1 MMTTGSERAASWSL
15 ITVTY
20 NSAETLRRNW
30 TGSDLPEGS
39 EWIVVDNGSTDDSAG
54 VAESLGARV
63 IRSSENR
70 GFSAANN
77 LGYSHAGGD
86 FIGYINPDVRVD
98 AAGLARLAEVAAA
111 SGGLVAPQLLNP
123 DGSEQPNGRGYPLL
137 TAKIRN
143 RLRGG
148 DPHYLLRSEDGSP
161 RAVCWAM
168 GAAILGSRGAVDRI
182 GGWDPTF
189 FLYYEDKD
197 ICLRSWRADA
207 PVLLVPDARWVHE
220 WARETTGFRWAPWRR
235 EIASMARFYSRY
247 PEFLTT
253 RARSRRAHPDID
265 AAVFGARV

>member
-1 MMTTGSERAASWSL
+1 
-15 ITVTY
+15 
-20 NSAETLRRNW
+20 
-30 TGSDLPEGS
+30 
-39 EWIVVDNGSTDDSAG
+39 
-54 VAESLGARV
+54 
-63 IRSSENR
+63 
-70 GFSAANN
+70 
-77 LGYSHAGGD
+77 
-86 FIGYINPDVRVD
+86 
-98 AAGLARLAEVAAA
+98 
-111 SGGLVAPQLLNP
+111 
-123 DGSEQPNGRGYPLL
+123 
-137 TAKIRN
+137 
-143 RLRGG
+143 
-148 DPHYLLRSEDGSP
+148 
-161 RAVCWAM
+161 M